1 MLTKQ
6 FIKQTLTLISAAF
19 SLVAA
24 LAWNSAIQGLI
35 ERLYPTSVNG
45 VKSQFLY
52 AVTVTIIAVGI
63 TYWIGRIDHKL
74 ERSKRS

>member
-35 ERLYPTSVNG
+35 QRVYPASTNG
-45 VKSQFLY
+45 VRSQFLY
-52 AVTVTIIAVGI
+52 AVVITLFTVLI
-63 TYWIGRIDHKL
+63 TFYLGMIDRKL
-74 ERSKRS
+74 ERKRD